1 MSKLTALSHLSSAVE
16 GLVNYVNSLF
26 VPMAEAIEEL
36 AEAVN
41 ASSSS
46 GSLDFDNKLSWPGC
60 TFYTAP
66 ENEATGETIQ
76 TIVDTASGTLKA
88 KRITLN
94 AGNYSW
100 TETYIFY
107 AADGVTEAEKYAVQI
122 SRDAST
128 LAWSEVVTK
137 VI

>member
-1 MSKLTALSHLSSAVE
+1 MSKLTLLSHLSFAVE

-26 VPMAEAIEEL
+26 VPMVEAIEEL

-41 ASSSS
+41 ANSSS

-60 TFYTAP
+60 TFTTTP
-66 ENEATGETIQ
+66 KDETTGETIQ
-76 TIVDTASGTLKA
+76 TIADSASGTLKA
-88 KRITLN
+88 KKITLDS
-94 AGNYSW
+94 GNYNF

-107 AADGVTEAEKYAVQI
+107 AEDGVTEKEKYTVQT

-128 LAWSEVVTK
+128 LVWSEVVTK
-137 VI
+137 IV

>member
-1 MSKLTALSHLSSAVE
+1 MSKLTLLSHLSSAVE

-26 VPMAEAIEEL
+26 VPMVEAIEEL

-41 ASSSS
+41 ANSSS

-60 TFYTAP
+60 TFTTTP
-66 ENEATGETIQ
+66 KDETTGETIQ
-76 TIVDTASGTLKA
+76 TIADTASGTLKA
-88 KRITLN
+88 KKITLDSGDYN
-94 AGNYSW
+94 F

-107 AADGVTEAEKYAVQI
+107 DTDGTTIKEQYTVQT

-128 LAWSEVVTK
+128 LVWSEVVTK
-137 VI
+137 DV